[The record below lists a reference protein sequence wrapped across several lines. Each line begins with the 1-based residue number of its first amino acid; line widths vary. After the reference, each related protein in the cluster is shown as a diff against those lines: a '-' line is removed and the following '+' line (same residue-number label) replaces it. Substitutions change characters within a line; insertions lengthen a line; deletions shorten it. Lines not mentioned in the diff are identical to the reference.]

1 MRIIDKNFYMRA
13 VYRTLTFRLGLAF
26 LVGFSG
32 LFAQTPAVPNH
43 WFHVYNPAQGFHGL
57 GTLEAYDFVKERPSR
72 TVIVAVIDSGV
83 DIEHEDLKG
92 NIWTNPKEI
101 PGNGIDD
108 DGNGYIDDVH
118 GWNFIGGKDGRHVN
132 QDNLEA
138 TRIVAAWRNEFEGKQ
153 EKEFKGNDRVRFR
166 DYVRARAQ
174 VEMGYASAMMNY
186 TTYNS
191 IYEGLAKLAEIA
203 ESQGLKPVN
212 ARNITKIDLS
222 EEPQLRPVRE
232 MAMNFLE
239 EEGGLE
245 EILEGLKE
253 AVDYFSNQSQYHYN
267 VNFDPRKEIVG
278 DNYLDSRERFYG
290 NNDVVGPEASH
301 GTHVAGIIGA
311 VRNNSIGMDGVAADV
326 RIMVLRAVPDGDE
339 RDKDVANAIRYAVDN
354 GAQIINMSFGKAYS
368 WDKEAVDAAV
378 RYAEEKG
385 VLLIHAAGNDGTNI
399 DKFPN
404 FPTRFYANGKEAQ
417 NWIEVGALNH
427 QNTPN
432 LVAGFSNYGRKSVDV
447 FAPGVYIYSTV
458 PGSEYKHF
466 PGTSMAAPMVAGVAA
481 VIWSYFP
488 ELTAMQVKDVIL
500 RSAIRVKGKQ
510 NVPESDEEER
520 KKPLMAPLNKISR
533 TGGVVNLHQALRV
546 ADMLYGKKS

>member
-1 MRIIDKNFYMRA
+1 MRLS
-13 VYRTLTFRLGLAF
+13 YRTLSIRVSLFFVIL
-26 LVGFSG
+26 SG
-32 LFAQTPAVPNH
+32 AIAAQTPAVPNN
-43 WFHVYNPAQGFHGL
+43 WFHIHNPDMGFYGL
-57 GTLEAYDFVKERPSR
+57 GTLQAYDYVKDRPSK

-83 DIEHEDLKG
+83 DIEHEDLKD
-92 NIWTNPKEI
+92 NIWTNSKEI

-108 DGNGYIDDVH
+108 DGNGYVDDVH
-118 GWNFIGGKDGRHVN
+118 GWNFIGGKDGSHVN

-138 TRIVAAWRNEFEGKQ
+138 TRIVAAWRDEFEGRS
-153 EKEFKGNDRVRFR
+153 EKDFKGNDLTRFR
-166 DYVRARAQ
+166 DYVRARAK
-174 VEMGYASAMMNY
+174 VEMGFASAMMNY

-191 IYEGLAKLAEIA
+191 IYEGLAKLVSIA
-203 ESQGLKPVN
+203 ETQGIKPVT
-212 ARNITKIDLS
+212 ASNINKIDLND
-222 EEPQLRPVRE
+222 EPQLRPVRD
-232 MAMNFLE
+232 MAINFLE
-239 EEGGLE
+239 GESGLH
-245 EILEGLKE
+245 EIVEGLKE
-253 AVDYFSNQSQYHYN
+253 AVDYFSSQSQFHYN

-278 DNYLDSRERFYG
+278 DNYLDSRDRFYG
-290 NNDVVGPEASH
+290 NNSVVGPDASH

-311 VRNNSIGMDGVAADV
+311 VRDNAIGMDGVAANV

-354 GAQIINMSFGKAYS
+354 GAQVINMSFGKAFS
-368 WDKEAVDAAV
+368 WDKAAVDEAV

-427 QNTPN
+427 QSTPN
-432 LVAGFSNYGRKSVDV
+432 LVAGFSNYGRKSVDL
-447 FAPGVYIYSTV
+447 FAPGVFIYSTV
-458 PGSEYKHF
+458 PGNDYKHF

-488 ELTAMQVKDVIL
+488 DLTAVQVKDVIL

-510 NVPESDEEER
+510 IVPESDDEER
-520 KKPLMAPLNKISR
+520 KKPLMAPLNKLSR
-533 TGGVVNLHQALRV
+533 TGGLVNLHAALRL
-546 ADMLYGKKS
+546 ADSLYGKK